1 MKNSKEKPA
10 IYRHSKEF
18 AFINKGV
25 LILRHFITNSLDHI
39 SMTKKD
45 KVYMIK
51 YVRDV
56 LHKKSRIL
64 QVYRIIDSNK
74 DNIVTRNINRL

>member
-1 MKNSKEKPA
+1 
-10 IYRHSKEF
+10 
-18 AFINKGV
+18 
-25 LILRHFITNSLDHI
+25 
-39 SMTKKD
+39 MTKKD

-64 QVYRIIDSNK
+64 QIYRIIDSNK

>member
-1 MKNSKEKPA
+1 
-10 IYRHSKEF
+10 
-18 AFINKGV
+18 
-25 LILRHFITNSLDHI
+25 
-39 SMTKKD
+39 MTKKD

-51 YVRDV
+51 YISDV

-74 DNIVTRNINRL
+74 DKLSPETSIGFNDQHELNRNDR

>member
-1 MKNSKEKPA
+1 
-10 IYRHSKEF
+10 
-18 AFINKGV
+18 
-25 LILRHFITNSLDHI
+25 
-39 SMTKKD
+39 MTKKD

-51 YVRDV
+51 YIRDV
-56 LHKKSRIL
+56 LYKKSRIL